1 MTTGEKKYINKEILK
16 RAKIPITES
25 LTAHRV
31 AKLKEAKE
39 KLSFKTVWN
48 VE

>member
-1 MTTGEKKYINKEILK
+1 MRKIHVNKKLLK
-16 RAKIPITES
+16 GTKVPITES

-39 KLSFKTVWN
+39 KFGLTGLMM